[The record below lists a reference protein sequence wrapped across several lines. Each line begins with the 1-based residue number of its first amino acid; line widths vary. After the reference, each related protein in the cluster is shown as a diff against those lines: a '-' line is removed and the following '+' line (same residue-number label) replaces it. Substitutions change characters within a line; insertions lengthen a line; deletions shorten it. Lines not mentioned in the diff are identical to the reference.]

1 MMLIVVELCISC
13 SNSSDKSSMLKHAST
28 AFRILH
34 GFEQIMQFIYQ
45 VVLLSIVWFPRQN
58 VISERQAM
66 EQHLNGRVYIT
77 NIRVLNVLNYA
88 KTYIF
93 EAKVLLVLREFVLI
107 LVNGRAGFDGF
118 LLFEF
123 PFADRI

>member
-1 MMLIVVELCISC
+1 M
-13 SNSSDKSSMLKHAST
+13 
-28 AFRILH
+28 
-34 GFEQIMQFIYQ
+34 
-45 VVLLSIVWFPRQN
+45 
-58 VISERQAM
+58 ISERQAM

-77 NIRVLNVLNYA
+77 NIRVLNVLYYA

-93 EAKVLLVLREFVLI
+93 EAKVFLVLREFILI

>member
-1 MMLIVVELCISC
+1 MMLIVIELCISC
-13 SNSSDKSSMLKHAST
+13 SNSSDKSSMLKYAST

-45 VVLLSIVWFPRQN
+45 VVLLSIIWFPSQN
-58 VISERQAM
+58 MISERQAM

-77 NIRVLNVLNYA
+77 NIRVLNVLYYA

-93 EAKVLLVLREFVLI
+93 EAKVFLVLREFILI